1 MMDIRFEGRE
11 VRCHASEFLE
21 FVGQVEKEGLD
32 WKTSGLDLHEDMP
45 YILGPVLGPFLA

>member
-1 MMDIRFEGRE
+1 MLSKT
-11 VRCHASEFLE
+11 A
-21 FVGQVEKEGLD
+21 QEGLD